1 MGIWQFMENGG
12 DRDFVRYA
20 TTEPSPANTECD
32 LCGDNSNNNSSTMA
46 DKKKKKPPEDA
57 PEIKMVKSNPGQL
70 HSIQFQILITADQR
84 SLNEYP
90 TNKSN
95 TPNENA
101 TRNDSDKDSVFANN
115 LIDTKQNQHHR
126 KKEASNGNWV
136 QNDDNT
142 SKGRDGIAQFTFR
155 ETALNT
161 ESIIFS

>member
-1 MGIWQFMENGG
+1 
-12 DRDFVRYA
+12 
-20 TTEPSPANTECD
+20 
-32 LCGDNSNNNSSTMA
+32 MA

-115 LIDTKQNQHHR
+115 LINTKQNQHHR
-126 KKEASNGNWV
+126 KKEACNGNCV
-136 QNDDNT
+136 QNDDNA

-155 ETALNT
+155 EGALNT
-161 ESIIFS
+161 VSIIFSLKYVGILI